1 MNLRDLEYV
10 VAVADLRHFGRA
22 AKQCH
27 VSQPTLSAQ
36 VKKLEE
42 ELEVA
47 IFERTNRSVMPTETG
62 AVIIEIARRM
72 LSDAEGIREV
82 AAAAKH
88 PLAGR
93 FRLGAFPTLASYLFP
108 HILPRLREAMPDL
121 RLVFVEEKSDDLI
134 DQLRRGQLDAAFLA
148 LPIEEDGFTV
158 QPLFDDEFLVAVGS
172 GHPLARRASV
182 NASALSEHRLLLLD
196 EGHCLRDQS
205 LEVCD
210 LMGVAEETDFRATS
224 LETLRQMVR
233 ADTGVTLMPEIA
245 VRDDDPDIAY
255 VPFAGKPPARTIA
268 LVRRKTSAR
277 VAIFDNVTEA
287 VQAWASLARSERAG
301 RSTTSGKKRK
311 SNARRSR

>member
-36 VKKLEE
+36 IKKLEE

-62 AVIIEIARRM
+62 SAIIDIARR
-72 LSDAEGIREV
+72 LLTDAENIREV

-93 FRLGAFPTLASYLFP
+93 YRLGAFPTLASYLFP
-108 HILPRLREAMPDL
+108 HILPLLRKAMPDL

-134 DQLRRGQLDAAFLA
+134 EQLRRGHIDAAFLA
-148 LPIEEDGFTV
+148 LPVEEESFAV
-158 QPLFDDEFLVAVGS
+158 QSLFDDEFLVAVGAQ
-172 GHPLARRASV
+172 HPLAGRTSI
-182 NASALSEHRLLLLD
+182 NAGALSQHRLLLLD

-210 LMGVAEETDFRATS
+210 LMGIAEETDFRATS

-233 ADTGVTLMPEIA
+233 ADAGVTLMPRIA
-245 VRDDDPDIAY
+245 VRDDEPDISY
-255 VPFAGKPPARTIA
+255 VPFAGKAPSRTIA

-277 VAIFDNVTEA
+277 VPVYDQTAACVT
-287 VQAWASLARSERAG
+287 AWVASVPPSSGKRSRAG
-301 RSTTSGKKRK
+301 RRPG
-311 SNARRSR
+311 